1 MLKKLRQ
8 SADILSL
15 MPQGGPSVCNIAV
28 TNLCNAT
35 CDFCSFA
42 YDKGLVTD
50 RRYIDAERF
59 GAALDILHKRGIR
72 FLTFSGGET
81 LLHPKLTDM
90 IKTAFARGMRPS
102 VVTNGWLLP
111 QKLPQLRDAGLK
123 SVIISLDAPEVEAHE
138 KNRGLKGVCE
148 RIREANAAMRGF
160 KMKSI
165 ASVTINKLIG
175 DFRALPGFLKG
186 LGFDTVTF
194 SYPKRAKLGTSSL
207 VYSETSSLIDY
218 TPDELAAAF
227 ASVQALK
234 EEMLVANPGESIADM
249 MRHLRGEKEN
259 FACYGGLKYFYM
271 DYDYNVFRCDSWT
284 GKMSTVWDFAETPL
298 IRDGCTACMSDCYR
312 DSSVY
317 LHLAV
322 SIGDAIGHLKKFRLG
337 KAAGALATRNNWR
350 SIKSLMEGKRALSR
364 MMRAN

>member
-1 MLKKLRQ
+1 MLKALRQ
-8 SADILSL
+8 SADMLSL

-50 RRYIDAERF
+50 RRYIDAGRF
-59 GAALDILHKRGIR
+59 GAALDILHGRGVR
-72 FLTFSGGET
+72 YLTFSGGET
-81 LLHPKLTDM
+81 LLHPKLAEM
-90 IKTAFARGMRPS
+90 VGAAIARGMRPS
-102 VVTNGWLLP
+102 IVTNGWLLP
-111 QKLPQLRDAGLK
+111 QKLPELRAAGLR
-123 SVIISLDAPEVEAHE
+123 SMIISLDAPEVEAHE
-138 KNRGLKGVCE
+138 RNRGLKGVCE
-148 RIREANAAMRGF
+148 RIRAANATMRDW

-175 DFRALPGFLKG
+175 DFRALPAFLRG

-194 SYPKRAKLGTSSL
+194 SYPKRARLGTSSL

-218 TPDELAAAF
+218 TPDELARAF
-227 ASVQALK
+227 AEVQGLK
-234 EEMLVANPGESIADM
+234 QDMAVVNPAESLADM
-249 MRHLRGEKEN
+249 ARHLRGQKEN
-259 FACYGGLKYFYM
+259 FVCYGGLKYFYM
-271 DYDYNVFRCDSWT
+271 DYDYNVFRCDSWS
-284 GKMSTVWDFAETPL
+284 GKMCTVWEFKDTPL

-317 LHLAV
+317 LHFAV
-322 SIGDAIGHLKKFRLG
+322 SIGDAIGHLKKGRLG

-350 SIKSLMEGKRALSR
+350 SIKSLLEGTRALSK
-364 MMRAN
+364 MMRTN